1 MALTKTDEREIDS
14 LVRAAV
20 KDELEK
26 RVEQEVKRVI
36 KGNKQLEKYVLQIVK
51 NATASLY
58 KTMWMRR
65 STWLSGIENKEN

>member
-1 MALTKTDEREIDS
+1 MALTKSDERDIER
-14 LVRAAV
+14 LTRAAV

-26 RVEQEVKRVI
+26 HVEKIVREQL

-65 STWLSGIENKEN
+65 ATWLSGIENNAS